1 MHMETI
7 LLLRIFLWIPLCLI
21 LWMAA
26 VIAAAVWGHNKTMA
40 RAKKAICLLIC
51 LVAVINTYFMFLHG
65 KYAKSPLNPSEC
77 AALYDDLASLARSGE
92 PAEGGGYS
100 IERETENLQVQIF
113 FDPASGTA
121 PEPEPWDHLYGQSF
135 EVDGVQMQMSALS
148 ANKEEMAFVQA
159 FNGGY
164 FGTLWMHKGDTEL
177 HVLYW
182 VQQETANRMVFSYTC
197 VPPKEEV
204 SLSPLVS

>member
-7 LLLRIFLWIPLCLI
+7 LLLRIFVWIPLCLI

-26 VIAAAVWGHNKTMA
+26 IIAAAVWGHNKTMA

-51 LVAVINTYFMFLHG
+51 LVAVVNTYFMFLHG
-65 KYAKSPLNPSEC
+65 KYAKSPLNPSAC

-92 PAEGGGYS
+92 PAEDGGYF
-100 IERETENLQVQIF
+100 IARETENLHVQIF
-113 FDPASGTA
+113 LGPASGTA
-121 PEPEPWDHLYGQSF
+121 PEAELWDRLYGQSF
-135 EVDGVQMQMSALS
+135 EADGVQMQMSALS
-148 ANKEEMAFVQA
+148 ASKEEMAFTQA

-164 FGTLWMHKGDTEL
+164 FGTLWMRKGDTEL

-182 VQQETANRMVFSYTC
+182 IQQEPANRMIFSYTC

>member
-7 LLLRIFLWIPLCLI
+7 LLLRLFLWIPLCLI

-26 VIAAAVWGHNKTMA
+26 IIAAAVWGHNKTMA

-51 LVAVINTYFMFLHG
+51 LVAVMNTYFIFLHG
-65 KYAKSPLNPSEC
+65 KYAKSPLNPSDC
-77 AALYDDLASLARSGE
+77 AALYDDLADLARSGKPTE
-92 PAEGGGYS
+92 SGGYS

-113 FDPASGTA
+113 LGPAAETT
-121 PEPEPWDHLYGQSF
+121 PETDTWDRLYGQSF

-148 ANKEEMAFVQA
+148 AGTEEMAFVQA

-164 FGTLWMHKGDTEL
+164 FGTLWMRKEETEL
-177 HVLYW
+177 HIQYW
-182 VQQETANRMVFSYTC
+182 IQQETTERMIFSYTC

-204 SLSPLVS
+204 SLSPLLS